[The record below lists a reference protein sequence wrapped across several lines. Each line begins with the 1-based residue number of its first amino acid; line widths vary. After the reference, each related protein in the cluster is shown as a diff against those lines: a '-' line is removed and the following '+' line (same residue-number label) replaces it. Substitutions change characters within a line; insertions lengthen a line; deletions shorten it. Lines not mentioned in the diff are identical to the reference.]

1 MKTLSLVILVLSLLL
16 NSSSHQPKSNSKAFI
31 LKGKIEGSNTEYI
44 ILSYI
49 DSSNVYVKDTLP
61 IKNQSF
67 SKEGY
72 LMNTQ
77 EVSLTSNL
85 TGRYMEDPNL
95 LMFFLEPNKIDITLK
110 EGEFSKAKINGSKT
124 QIEKENLDRAIKP
137 YYEKIELIAAKRGKL
152 SEKNKHSK
160 SDVIETEIENLSKE
174 WQKILNDIKNLT
186 IQYAVDNPQS
196 YVSAEVIGN
205 YRSSIPTDSL
215 EMFYNGFN
223 DNLKASSYGLKIQ
236 EQINLHIVNTG
247 DVAPN
252 FSNEDSDGNVLS
264 LNQFKGKTVL
274 LDFGAAWCVP
284 CKKEI
289 PEIKKIYDEYHSKG
303 LEIIG
308 VSFDKDETSWK
319 ENIKSEKLNWNHI
332 YEGMNNVGREG
343 SISKSYYVQPI
354 PAYILIDKNG
364 IIIDRYRVA
373 DKADKG
379 INHLEEK
386 LKTLLAS
393 D

>member
-16 NSSSHQPKSNSKAFI
+16 FSSSHQPKSNSKAFI
-31 LKGKIEGSNTEYI
+31 LKGNIVGSNTEYI

-49 DSSNVYVKDTLP
+49 DSSNVYVRDTLP

-110 EGEFSKAKINGSKT
+110 EGEFSKAKISGSKT
-124 QIEKENLDRAIKP
+124 HIEKESLDRVIKP
-137 YYEKIELIAAKRGKL
+137 YYEKIELIRIERQKLIDEKKEADNKNSKPEIDKLTAKWQQVLDEVQQVKL
-152 SEKNKHSK
+152 EY
-160 SDVIETEIENLSKE
+160 VIN
-174 WQKILNDIKNLT
+174 
-186 IQYAVDNPQS
+186 NPSS
-196 YVSAEVIGN
+196 YVSADVVSF
-205 YRSSIPTDSL
+205 YRRTLPTDSL
-215 EMFYNGFN
+215 EMLYGHLDPILQKSF
-223 DNLKASSYGLKIQ
+223 YGLKIQ
-236 EQINLHIVNTG
+236 EQISLHIVSTG

-252 FSNEDSDGNVLS
+252 FSKEDSDGNVLS

-289 PEIKKIYDEYHSKG
+289 PEIKRIYDKYHSEG

-319 ENIKSEKLNWNHI
+319 ENIKTEKLNWHHI
-332 YEGMNNVGREG
+332 YEGMNNVRREG

-354 PAYILIDKNG
+354 PAYILIDENG
-364 IIIDRYRVA
+364 IIIDRYRGA
-373 DKADKG
+373 DKDDKS
-379 INHLEEK
+379 INDLEEK

-393 D
+393 N